1 MACAQIFHFIE
12 NSSPIIYKAAFSLAM
27 SNSAMN
33 PLIYAW
39 KNTGFRRAFSQLLK
53 CKSPDTMEKSPSMRS
68 NLHRRNSSIQ
78 PQENV
83 VNAFPN
89 FSTPPFK
96 QRKVD
101 RLASMEF
108 NYGEHEEEIYNQIP
122 HSNMQ
127 NNNSIIPEG
136 VIPNKHGKKQGRLS
150 LKVENLIADTS
161 GIRTN
166 DEAFDRK
173 VFKENIL
180 YVHNTNQTNCN
191 QPKIVCK
198 FFHSSSSH

>member
-1 MACAQIFHFIE
+1 
-12 NSSPIIYKAAFSLAM
+12 M

-53 CKSPDTMEKSPSMRS
+53 CKSPDTMEQSPSMRS

-78 PQENV
+78 PPENV

-89 FSTPPFK
+89 FSTPPFV

-101 RLASMEF
+101 PMASMDN
-108 NYGEHEEEIYNQIP
+108 NYGEHEDEIYNQIP
-122 HSNMQ
+122 HSNTS
-127 NNNSIIPEG
+127 NKNSNTSED
-136 VIPNKHGKKQGRLS
+136 VVPNMEERKLGKLS

-161 GIRTN
+161 GIRAN
-166 DEAFDRK
+166 KGSFDRK

-180 YVHNTNQTNCN
+180 YVHSTNQTNSN
-191 QPKIVCK
+191 QPKVVGK
-198 FFHSSSSH
+198 LFHSFSGH